1 MAVKIPTITV
11 TGVKVVSIALINPL
25 SMLSISQQFL
35 TKPCAVVV
43 DLPTQRVLMVN
54 ISYGLSLLCVPS
66 LREASVLYAA

>member
-35 TKPCAVVV
+35 TKPCAAVV
-43 DLPTQRVLMVN
+43 DLPT
-54 ISYGLSLLCVPS
+54 
-66 LREASVLYAA
+66 